1 MRNNFEDICRRSVQE
16 DFRKANFQRNG
27 RAPQKPHPANT
38 KRIVFVDDRSDY
50 AKFKRELIGK
60 LVRLKS
66 VAPGGG
72 IWVNFVYDKDR
83 LAVNRAAG
91 WSDNKTDFLL
101 DNVKFDD

>member
-1 MRNNFEDICRRSVQE
+1 MKDYLEISRNSIRE

-27 RAPQKPHPANT
+27 RAPKKPHPANT

-50 AKFKRELIGK
+50 AKFRRELLGK

-66 VAPGGG
+66 AAPGFG
-72 IWVNFVYDKDR
+72 IWVNFVHDKDR
-83 LAVNRAAG
+83 LALNRAAG

>member
-1 MRNNFEDICRRSVQE
+1 MKDYLEISRNSIRE

-27 RAPQKPHPANT
+27 RAPKKPHPANT

-50 AKFKRELIGK
+50 AKFRRELLGK

-66 VAPGGG
+66 VAHGFG
-72 IWVNFVYDKDR
+72 IWVNFVHDKDR
-83 LAVNRAAG
+83 LALNRAAG

>member
-1 MRNNFEDICRRSVQE
+1 MKDYLEISRNSIRE

-27 RAPQKPHPANT
+27 RAPKKPHPANT
-38 KRIVFVDDRSDY
+38 KRIVFVDDKSEY
-50 AKFKRELIGK
+50 AWLRRELLGK

-72 IWVNFVYDKDR
+72 IWGNFVYDKDR

-91 WSDNKTDFLL
+91 WSENKTDFLL

>member
-1 MRNNFEDICRRSVQE
+1 MKDYLEISRNSIRE

-27 RAPQKPHPANT
+27 RAPKKPHPANT

-50 AKFKRELIGK
+50 AKFRRELLGK

-66 VAPGGG
+66 VAQGGG
-72 IWVNFVYDKDR
+72 IWVNFVNDKDR